1 MTRVRGLGT
10 VQRAQ
15 GIAAS
20 DSRATASCVATKVDG
35 AMIPRAVGFEEE
47 RTPKHGVR
55 GKTFVGIGRK
65 PILLAQRAK

>member
-1 MTRVRGLGT
+1 MTHVRGLGI

-15 GIAAS
+15 GIATT
-20 DSRATASCVATKVDG
+20 DSRATASTKVG
-35 AMIPRAVGFEEE
+35 TMIPRAVGFEEE

-55 GKTFVGIGRK
+55 GKTFVGTVRK